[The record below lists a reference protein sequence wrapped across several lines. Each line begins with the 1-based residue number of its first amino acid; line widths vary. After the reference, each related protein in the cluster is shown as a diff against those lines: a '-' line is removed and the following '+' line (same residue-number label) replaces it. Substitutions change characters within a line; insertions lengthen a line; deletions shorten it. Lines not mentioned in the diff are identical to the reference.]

1 MSRWRWNLPL
11 IVAVET
17 EAAGAD
23 VGDERKH
30 RGRDEM
36 KHSLKSR
43 RQMPTVCR
51 EQGTFRD
58 NDDGWALID

>member
-1 MSRWRWNLPL
+1 M
-11 IVAVET
+11 T

-30 RGRDEM
+30 RCRDEM

-43 RQMPTVCR
+43 RQVLSVESEVPFEMTV
-51 EQGTFRD
+51 GH
-58 NDDGWALID
+58 

>member
-1 MSRWRWNLPL
+1 MKSM
-11 IVAVET
+11 T
-17 EAAGAD
+17 EAAGAE

-30 RGRDEM
+30 RCRDEM

-58 NDDGWALID
+58 NDDGGTLIH